1 MSYSRRQLEAL
12 GEPFGDSATQ
22 SKPGGRIYGGGGG
35 GGGGPSQTTTI
46 SELPEWAR
54 GYAQEGLAKAQAV
67 SSQPFQAYGGARI
80 AGFSPLQQQAQQA
93 AGTLGPAA
101 QIGQATGLA
110 GLAGTEAFRAGQY
123 TPGQFMAERTGTG
136 SFTQPGMAEQYM
148 SPYMEQ
154 AIAPQLRE
162 ARRASDIQAAQ
173 IGAQAAQQGAFGGSR
188 AAILEAERR
197 RNLATQTG
205 DIRARGLQSAYEQA
219 QQLYGTEQQR
229 GLQAQLANQQAAL
242 QAQQLGEQS
251 RQFGAGLGLQGLGTA
266 LSAAGQLGQLGQ
278 QQFGQQQGAIG
289 LQSQLGAQQQALR
302 QQGLTQAYQDFL
314 AEQNYPYKQLGFMS
328 DLIRGLPLGQQ
339 TAQQIY
345 AASPSPLQTIG
356 SLGLGA
362 YGMKQLGMFAEG
374 GSVTDDAFV
383 EAALD
388 KMSDTQLA
396 EAERAA
402 IMRNDMK
409 RINMIAEEKA
419 VRASER
425 QGLAG
430 AFNQIPQ
437 ATQERMV
444 SAARGGILAFRNGD
458 SVEGDDSGEDFA
470 QRERDDLQLGA
481 ASQPE
486 FFRAMAEA
494 TEVPTMTPEQRM
506 AEISRTREGLQQ
518 AYGASAL
525 EPFMQDLVK
534 QREALSGRREEGKG
548 LMALAAAQAL
558 SSAPGLR
565 AGIGQAL
572 GAVGTEAAKLSKD
585 IRDSE
590 RLIQQSRLHLAQAKQ
605 AREDRM
611 FDTASALVDRGQ
623 TEAREAARLKKDVN
637 LKLAD
642 IASRERQAGLSREQ
656 QAELAKERSRTTL
669 EAARISAGREPAEIQ
684 MINNIAEGLQAK
696 DPSLSRTAARA
707 QATQQFINE
716 RRLTDLRDY
725 TNAIVEDELA
735 ADPTL
740 KDDPVRLAR
749 VQRDA
754 RREAAS
760 NLRGFGQRAAIS
772 VQELIQKD
780 PMLKGLIEQRTIQA
794 AGSNDIAK
802 RRVADLDRQIRE
814 RADYL
819 NRTLAPLL
827 STETGAGAGAS
838 SGILPGTSG
847 SLGLTPAT
855 GGASTATSSVAP
867 NRTIPEEARR
877 SAEEWLKKNPDDPR
891 AAEIR
896 KLLGK

>member
-22 SKPGGRIYGGGGG
+22 LKPGGRIYGGGGG
-35 GGGGPSQTTTI
+35 GGGAPAQTTTI

-54 GYAQEGLAKAQAV
+54 GYAQEGLAKAEAV
-67 SSQPFQAYGGARI
+67 ASQPFQAYGGPRI
-80 AGFSPLQQQAQQA
+80 AGFSPLQTQAQRA
-93 AGTLGPAA
+93 AGALGPAA
-101 QIGQATGLA
+101 QLGQATGLA

-123 TPGQFMAERTGTG
+123 TPGSFSTG
-136 SFTQPGMAEQYM
+136 SFTQPGTAGQYM

-154 AIAPQLRE
+154 ALAPQLRE
-162 ARRASDIQAAQ
+162 AQRASDIQATQ
-173 IGAQAAQQGAFGGSR
+173 LGAQAAQAGAFGGSR
-188 AAILEAERR
+188 SSILEAERR
-197 RNLATQTG
+197 RNLATQMG

-229 GLQAQLANQQAAL
+229 AL

-251 RQFGAGLGLQGLGTA
+251 RQYGAGLGIQGLGTA
-266 LSAAGQLGQLGQ
+266 LSAAGTLGQLGA

-302 QQGLTQAYQDFL
+302 QQGLTQSYQDFL
-314 AEQNYPYKQLGFMS
+314 NEQNYPYKQLGFMS

-345 AASPSPLQTIG
+345 AAAPSPLQTIG
-356 SLGLGA
+356 SLGMGA
-362 YGMKQLGMFAEG
+362 YGLSKLGMFAEG

-419 VRASER
+419 MRASER
-425 QGLAG
+425 NGLAG

-437 ATQERMV
+437 ASQERMV

-458 SVEGDDSGEDFA
+458 RVEGDDLDEDFG

-486 FFRAMAEA
+486 FYRAMAETA
-494 TEVPTMTPEQRM
+494 EVPTMTPEQRM
-506 AEISRTREGLQQ
+506 AEIARTREGLQK
-518 AYGASAL
+518 AYGTSAL
-525 EPFMQDLVK
+525 EPFMQELVK
-534 QREALSGRREEGKG
+534 QREALAGRREEGKG

-565 AGIGQAL
+565 QGIGQAF

-590 RLIQQSRLHLAQAKQ
+590 RLMQQSQLHLAQAKQ
-605 AREDRM
+605 AREDKM
-611 FDTASALVDRGQ
+611 LDTASALVDRGQ
-623 TEAREAARLKKDVN
+623 AEAREAARLKKDVN

-684 MINNIAEGLQAK
+684 MINNIAKGLQEK
-696 DPSLSRTAARA
+696 DPTLSESAARA
-707 QATQQFINE
+707 QATQQLINE
-716 RRLTDLRDY
+716 RRLTDQRDY
-725 TNAIVEDELA
+725 VNAIVEDALA

-760 NLRGFGQRAAIS
+760 SLRGYGQRAAIS
-772 VQELIQKD
+772 IQEIIQKD
-780 PMLKGLIEQRTIQA
+780 PLLKGLIEQRTIQA
-794 AGSNDIAK
+794 ASNADIAK

-814 RADYL
+814 RTDYL
-819 NRTLAPLL
+819 NRTLTPLL
-827 STETGAGAGAS
+827 GTEAGAGAGAGAS
-838 SGILPGTSG
+838 SGILPGTAG
-847 SLGLTPAT
+847 SLGLTPAAS
-855 GGASTATSSVAP
+855 GAGTATPSGGFPQP
-867 NRTIPEEARR
+867 NAGAI
-877 SAEEWLKKNPDDPR
+877 SALKSGLGTREQFDETFGPG
-891 AAEIR
+891 AAA
-896 KLLGK
+896 KVLGK